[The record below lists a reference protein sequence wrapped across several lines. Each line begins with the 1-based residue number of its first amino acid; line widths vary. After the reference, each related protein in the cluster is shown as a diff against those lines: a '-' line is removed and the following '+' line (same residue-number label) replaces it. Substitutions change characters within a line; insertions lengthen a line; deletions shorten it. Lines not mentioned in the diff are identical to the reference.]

1 MNLLLLRLLYTS
13 IPFFPP
19 SSLILS
25 AFWRELSR
33 DPVGRKIPPFYDFIL
48 KHNLIEL
55 TVFSDT
61 AVSTCVGVC

>member
-19 SSLILS
+19 SSLLLS
-25 AFWRELSR
+25 AFGELSG